1 VKLLAGLL
9 LTVVGLSAVFVLL
22 GNDKAIEMRDVVERQ
37 LAASATTEMFEG
49 WAFEN
54 SYFPASCQF
63 DAKRQTWKFPC
74 GMEPLEWMNEEAE
87 HIICYSAPIHGPRD
101 LADEFMVAFLAI
113 SSGKLER
120 FAVAHVDQ
128 NWPTGTWDGALIPED
143 YGSRAWCEFK
153 IEQE

>member
-1 VKLLAGLL
+1 
-9 LTVVGLSAVFVLL
+9 
-22 GNDKAIEMRDVVERQ
+22 
-37 LAASATTEMFEG
+37 
-49 WAFEN
+49 
-54 SYFPASCQF
+54 
-63 DAKRQTWKFPC
+63 
-74 GMEPLEWMNEEAE
+74 MEPMGWMKKEAE
-87 HIICYSAPIHGPRD
+87 HINCYSAPIHRPRD
-101 LADEFMVAFLAI
+101 LADEFMVAFLAV